1 VDSYVRQLEHVIKI
15 GGIDAVGV
23 SNDYDVAGDVAAA
36 KLGNNNAEAVKSY
49 FPWWKQH
56 EGILGF
62 DKLPVHC
69 VIPELN
75 NIRRFY
81 TIQAAL
87 EKKGCKSSEID
98 KIMGGNWVRLYTESL
113 G

>member
-1 VDSYVRQLEHVIKI
+1 MGPFHNLSRSPAIFVIS
-15 GGIDAVGV
+15 A
-23 SNDYDVAGDVAAA
+23 
-36 KLGNNNAEAVKSY
+36 
-49 FPWWKQH
+49 
-56 EGILGF
+56 LGF
-62 DKLPVHC
+62 DKLPTHR

-87 EKKGCKSSEID
+87 ERKGFKSSEID
-98 KIMGGNWVRLYTESL
+98 KIIGGNWVRLYTESL